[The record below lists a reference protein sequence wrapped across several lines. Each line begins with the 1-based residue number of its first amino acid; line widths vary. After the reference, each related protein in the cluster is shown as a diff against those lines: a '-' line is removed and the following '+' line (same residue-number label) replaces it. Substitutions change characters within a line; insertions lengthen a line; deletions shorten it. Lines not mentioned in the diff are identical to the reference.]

1 MKVEVP
7 VLSIGALRS
16 PWLLHRYTRNVQYHS
31 TMVASAQIILFFR
44 DAEIFLKEV
53 LEFFLE

>member
-7 VLSIGALRS
+7 ALSIGAGS

-31 TMVASAQIILFFR
+31 TLVASVQIILFIR
-44 DAEIFLKEV
+44 NA
-53 LEFFLE
+53 EFF